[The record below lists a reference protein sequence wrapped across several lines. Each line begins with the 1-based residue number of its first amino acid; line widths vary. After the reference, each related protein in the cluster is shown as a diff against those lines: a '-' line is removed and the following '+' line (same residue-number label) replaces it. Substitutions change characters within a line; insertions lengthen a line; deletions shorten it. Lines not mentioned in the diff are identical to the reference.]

1 MKKTLPPIQI
11 IFENEDFAIL
21 NKPRGMPTAPLKEG
35 DYSLLTE
42 FLKTQHIEEKVVGK
56 KEVER
61 GLLHRLDTPTVGL
74 VLIAKNQKTFDFFSV
89 LQKRDRIEKEYIAY
103 CDIIKAKNSKHN
115 IDKNINSKIFEINS
129 SFLPYGKHRR
139 KVKMHFDVGHKVYNT
154 KIMLEAPLMNILQRE
169 GEQTTIKCILTQ
181 GYRHQGRCHLA
192 SLGLPI
198 INDALYNP
206 RYIEENKENIE
217 GEIEKQSYKLELYAT
232 KLTLPSPYSPTEQLS
247 FSLPQLDKKNL

>member
-1 MKKTLPPIQI
+1 MHIQI
-11 IFENEDFAIL
+11 VFENEDFAVL
-21 NKPRGMPTAPLKEG
+21 SKPKGMPTAPLKEG
-35 DYSLLTE
+35 DCSLLTE
-42 FLKTQHIEEKVVGK
+42 FLKTNHIEEKVVGK

-61 GLLHRLDTPTVGL
+61 GLLHRLDTPTAGL
-74 VLIAKNQKTFDFFSV
+74 VLIAKNQKTFDFFSF
-89 LQKRDRIEKEYIAY
+89 LQKQDRIEKEYIAY
-103 CDIIKAKNSKHN
+103 CDIIKAKSLPFQINTSSKY
-115 IDKNINSKIFEINS
+115 FEVRS
-129 SFLPYGKHRR
+129 SFLPFGKHRR

-154 KIMLEAPLMNILQRE
+154 KIMLEVPLMNILQRE

-181 GYRHQGRCHLA
+181 GYRHQVRCHLA